1 MKKTTQSPQF
11 SLLCSSFL
19 CRPAPGLSPRK
30 TSVLRLSDSSDEEP
44 DDEEPE
50 EPTPKNRSELEIV
63 NDDIEEAKSTLV
75 QYVKWL
81 AESKVTHAD
90 VTEARQTYNL
100 LLAERSRLKASSSAP
115 SCATGVV

>member
-1 MKKTTQSPQF
+1 
-11 SLLCSSFL
+11 
-19 CRPAPGLSPRK
+19 
-30 TSVLRLSDSSDEEP
+30 VLRLSASSGEGGFDEEP
-44 DDEEPE
+44 IV
-50 EPTPKNRSELEIV
+50 RSELEIV
-63 NDDIEEAKSTLV
+63 NDDIEEAKATLV

-115 SCATGVV
+115 SCATGVVRKHILREGGFVEWRVSFVWIPCNLNRV